1 MYPHADLSGIV
12 QHIGKIYSLGSVS
25 QSVFRYHQW
34 YEK

>member
-12 QHIGKIYSLGSVS
+12 QLIGRIYSLGSVS
-25 QSVFRYHQW
+25 QSVFCHHQW